1 MTRGRI
7 STRVA
12 ALKPSETM
20 ALSARA
26 RALRAKGEKVVS
38 FAAGEP
44 DFDTP
49 VHIQDAAVEA
59 IRGGHHRYTEVAGV
73 APLRAAIA
81 EKLARDN
88 GVRYTA
94 QEIVVSNGAKHS
106 IWNALFTLLEPG
118 DEVLCPVPYWVTFP
132 EIVRLAGGTP
142 VFVRPRD
149 GGMKVTVADLEREAT
164 PRTRVLILNSPNN
177 PSGAVYGRS
186 EIERIAAFA
195 VARDLFVLSDEI
207 YEQLVYGDARHV
219 SIASIDEEI
228 RRRTVLVNGVSK
240 TWAMTGCRIGYAAA
254 PPDVAEAMERLQG
267 QSTSNPAAVSQQAAL
282 RALTGDP
289 APAREMRGRFAA
301 RRDLVV
307 ERLSRIPGVRLTRPE
322 GAFYAFPDLS
332 ERIAGAGSA
341 VRDSAGLCDFF
352 IDEAKVVCVPGSAFG
367 MEGHVRISYAVGER
381 DITEGLDRLEAA
393 LDRLSPARG
402 LVPKSG

>member
-7 STRVA
+7 SARVA
-12 ALKPSETM
+12 ALKPSETL

-49 VHIQDAAVEA
+49 AHIQDAAVEA
-59 IRGGHHRYTEVAGV
+59 IRSGHHRYTEVGGV
-73 APLRAAIA
+73 APLREAIA
-81 EKLARDN
+81 AKLSRDN
-88 GVRYTA
+88 GVRYSA

-142 VFVRPRD
+142 VFVRPAD
-149 GGMKVTVADLEREAT
+149 GGFKVTVADLERAAT

-177 PSGAVYGRS
+177 PSGAVYRRS
-186 EIERIAAFA
+186 EIEAIAAFA
-195 VARDLFVLSDEI
+195 VARDLFVVSDEI
-207 YEQLVYGDARHV
+207 YEQLVYGDAEHV
-219 SIASIDEEI
+219 SIASIGEEI

-240 TWAMTGCRIGYAAA
+240 TWAMTGWRIGYAAA
-254 PPDVAEAMERLQG
+254 PLDVAEAMERLQG

-289 APAREMRGRFAA
+289 APAREMRARFAE

-307 ERLSRIPGVRLTRPE
+307 ERVGRIPGVRLTPPE
-322 GAFYAFPDLS
+322 GAFFVFPDLS
-332 ERIAGAGSA
+332 ERIAGAGHG
-341 VRDSAGLCDFF
+341 VRDSVALCDYF

-367 MEGHVRISYAVGER
+367 MEGHIRISYAIGER
-381 DITEGLDRLEAA
+381 DIVEGLDRLETA

-402 LVPKSG
+402 LVPKS